1 MMKLNHALN
10 ACGAEKMSPTT
21 LGKTL
26 KGMCSA
32 LPAIGTKI
40 ETGTPTAVT
49 KLKCEE
55 IIEIISHTGGESVS
69 FDNGTNV
76 TNDVIQF
83 EIDQEVVVTKVIL
96 TYKKDPPIYAR
107 DIVRHRI
114 EDEET
119 YDNQL
124 VSLGSA
130 CRHMPSQKPQQLSR
144 R

>member
-32 LPAIGTKI
+32 LPAIGTKR
-40 ETGTPTAVT
+40 ETGTPSAVT

-55 IIEIISHTGGESVS
+55 ILESISHMCGDTLS

-76 TNDVIQF
+76 TNDVIQI

-96 TYKKDPPIYAR
+96 TDKKDPPVYAR

>member
-1 MMKLNHALN
+1 MKLNHALN

-32 LPAIGTKI
+32 MPAIGTRI

-49 KLKCEE
+49 QTKCEE
-55 IIEIISHTGGESVS
+55 IIEIISLTGGDTVS
-69 FDNGTNV
+69 YDNGTRV
-76 TNDVIQF
+76 TKDVIHF
-83 EIDQEVVVTKVIL
+83 EVDQEVVLTKVIL
-96 TYKKDPPIYAR
+96 TYRKDPPIYAR

-124 VSLGSA
+124 VSLGSS
-130 CRHMPSQKPQQLSR
+130 CKHMPSQSPQQLSR
-144 R
+144 

>member
-1 MMKLNHALN
+1 MKLNHALN

-55 IIEIISHTGGESVS
+55 IIEIISHMGGDTVS

-96 TYKKDPPIYAR
+96 TYKKDPPVYAR

-130 CRHMPSQKPQQLSR
+130 CRHLPSQKPQQLSR

>member
-1 MMKLNHALN
+1 MKLNHALN

>member
-1 MMKLNHALN
+1 MKLNHALN

-32 LPAIGTKI
+32 MPAIGTRI

-49 KLKCEE
+49 QT
-55 IIEIISHTGGESVS
+55 IIEIISLTGGDTVS
-69 FDNGTNV
+69 YDNGTRV
-76 TNDVIQF
+76 TKDVIHF
-83 EIDQEVVVTKVIL
+83 EVDQEVVLTKVIL
-96 TYKKDPPIYAR
+96 TYRKDPPIYAR

-124 VSLGSA
+124 VSLGSS
-130 CRHMPSQKPQQLSR
+130 CKHMPSQSPQQLSR
-144 R
+144 

>member
-26 KGMCSA
+26 KGM
-32 LPAIGTKI
+32 TKI
-40 ETGTPTAVT
+40 ETGIPTAVMQT
-49 KLKCEE
+49 KCEE
-55 IIEIISHTGGESVS
+55 IIEIISHTGGDTVS
-69 FDNGTNV
+69 YDNGTRV
-76 TNDVIQF
+76 TKDVIQF
-83 EIDQEVVVTKVIL
+83 EIDQEVVVTKVVL
-96 TYKKDPPIYAR
+96 TYRKDPPVYAR

-119 YDNQL
+119 YENQL
-124 VSLGSA
+124 VSLGSS
-130 CRHMPSQKPQQLSR
+130 CRHMPSQSPQQLSR

>member
-1 MMKLNHALN
+1 MKLNHALN

-55 IIEIISHTGGESVS
+55 IIEIISHMGGDTVS

-96 TYKKDPPIYAR
+96 TYKKDPPVYAR